1 MISPETREKLE
12 RLKAA
17 FREKGRVLVALS
29 GGVDSAVCMA
39 VANDVLGYENAVA
52 VTAKSETLTPGEF
65 AWICDV
71 ARERGWHHRT
81 IEYSELEIPNYA
93 ENPVNRCFFCKH
105 ELYGRLSDLAREW
118 GFSCVVE
125 GTNFSDLGDY
135 RPGIEAASQRGTFA
149 PLLICEISKPE
160 VREIAREVY
169 DLPNWDKP
177 SGACLSSRFPYGKQI
192 TREGLDRVAA
202 AEDFL
207 HGMGF
212 SQVRVRHHENLARIE
227 LTAEEMP
234 RMFDGETHAQVTK
247 RLREIGFPY
256 VTLDLAGY
264 RTGSMNEVIKL
275 DASKSDNGV
284 PPLNQTVEPSTP

>member
-1 MISPETREKLE
+1 MTSTLDDKLDCL
-12 RLKAA
+12 RAA

-29 GGVDSAVCMA
+29 GGVDSALCMA
-39 VANDVLGYENAVA
+39 VAHEVLGFDHAVA

-65 AWICDV
+65 AWICDL
-71 ARERGWHHRT
+71 ARERGWNHRT

-105 ELYGRLSDLAREW
+105 ELYGRLGALAKDW

-135 RPGIEAASQRGTFA
+135 RPGIQAASQQGTFA
-149 PLLICEISKPE
+149 PLLLCEIPKDL
-160 VREIAREVY
+160 VREMAREIY
-169 DLPNWDKP
+169 HLPNWDKP
-177 SGACLSSRFPYGKQI
+177 SGACLSSRFPYGRQI

-207 HGMGF
+207 HEMGF
-212 SQVRVRHHENLARIE
+212 TQVRVRHHENLARIE
-227 LTAEEMP
+227 LLPQEMA
-234 RMFDGETHAQVTK
+234 RLLQGELAMQITQ
-247 RLREIGFPY
+247 RLRQIGFPY

-264 RTGSMNEVIKL
+264 RTGSMNEVIS
-275 DASKSDNGV
+275 AR
-284 PPLNQTVEPSTP
+284 PPAPVAGS